1 MTTNDASRDGS
12 GLCEGLGPLLDS
24 EEDPARLWAE
34 IHRLRAE
41 VAGPPGYAS
50 WQDAAT
56 EERLRR
62 RDAERLAHERLD
74 PLRAELHAVNERYMT
89 LLKMVADNCA
99 VLKPPPM
106 LLVCPSGKC
115 ADPARE
121 CFGSGCLY
129 GPNVRAKPTGAASA
143 VTGRPCA
150 RG

>member
-1 MTTNDASRDGS
+1 MTDQATPAKVRLTD
-12 GLCEGLGPLLDS
+12 GLGPLVDS

-34 IHRLRAE
+34 IHRLRAA
-41 VAGPPGYAS
+41 VQGPAGYAS

-56 EERLRR
+56 DERLRR

-74 PLRAELHAVNERYMT
+74 PLRAELHAANERYMA

-99 VLKPPPM
+99 ALKPPPM

-121 CFGSGCLY
+121 CFGSGCLQ
-129 GPNVRAKPTGAASA
+129 GPN
-143 VTGRPCA
+143 
-150 RG
+150 